1 MNAFKGTNFP
11 QKIEYSIIDARAI
24 YDFSFSVLVNGKLKC
39 ILQFSILFGV
49 EPDAKESLI

>member
-1 MNAFKGTNFP
+1 MNALKGTNFP